1 MTPCNAW
8 QKEGILESAA
18 ASRVANHLGRVV
30 AGALLALHI
39 GSGGPLNA
47 TVAFETASP
56 PSQGRPTGWSPA
68 THGNQARADYARLFA
83 LDSVHE
89 LRISIDADTFRAM
102 REDLM
107 SVLPFG
113 ARPTGRAGAPAERS
127 GAACGG
133 AFGKGGG
140 LTSRDPCYFPV
151 TVRHDGHAWT
161 HVGMRY
167 KGNFSLMMGSLS
179 PGGKLSFRLNFDR
192 FEDAHPEIANQRFYG
207 FKELTFSSNFD
218 DFSRMREALANEIFR
233 DRGVAAPRVAFYR
246 IVVNTGTRDESW
258 GLYTLVEDPAD
269 PAMLTSQFGGAS
281 GNLYKPDGPGADW
294 TTFDRAGFE
303 KKTNKAAADFSDIQ
317 AAIEALH
324 ADLPPAEWRANLERH
339 FDVDVFLR
347 WLAVN
352 QVVDNWDAYGRF
364 AHNYYLYADP
374 GRNGRLV
381 WIPWDNNYSFGLIP
395 FVANPAGTAQ
405 RGAAPALQ
413 RPVGGGVPMVGSND
427 DVLFKNVGKGW
438 PVISRLL
445 ADPVYMSRYREHL
458 RFALGGLYER
468 DRLATRI
475 REWQTL
481 LASSVKSDKPVSM
494 FGRTE
499 DFQTAIATLLTAVD
513 RRRSLIVAAL
523 GR

>member
-1 MTPCNAW
+1 MAVRSTELRQWGRRHRPHKFVPAGGLQRRTAIRRGPTTP
-8 QKEGILESAA
+8 
-18 ASRVANHLGRVV
+18 
-30 AGALLALHI
+30 
-39 GSGGPLNA
+39 
-47 TVAFETASP
+47 
-56 PSQGRPTGWSPA
+56 
-68 THGNQARADYARLFA
+68 RLFA
-83 LDSVHE
+83 LDRVHE
-89 LRISIDADTFRAM
+89 LRISIDAATFRAM
-102 REDLM
+102 REDLT

-113 ARPTGRAGAPAERS
+113 GIPSGLAGGPPAPA

-133 AFGKGGG
+133 PVGKGGG
-140 LTSRDPCYFPV
+140 LTFRDPCYFPV
-151 TVRHDGHAWT
+151 TVTHDGHAWT
-161 HVGMRY
+161 QVGMRY
-167 KGNFSLMMGSLS
+167 KGNFSLMMGSLFS
-179 PGGKLSFRLNFDR
+179 LMMGTPDGKLSFRLNFDR

-218 DFSRMREALANEIFR
+218 DASRMREALANEIFR

-269 PAMLTSQFGGAS
+269 SAMLTSQFGGAS

-303 KKTNKAAADFSDIQ
+303 KKTNKATADFSDIQ

-324 ADLPPAEWRANLERH
+324 ADLPPAAWRANLERH
-339 FDVDVFLR
+339 FDVDLFLR

-395 FVANPAGTAQ
+395 FVANPAPWPDSPAA
-405 RGAAPALQ
+405 GAAPAPQ
-413 RPVGGGVPMVGSND
+413 GPVVPGGVPMIGSND
-427 DVLFKNVGKGW
+427 DVLFEKSVGQGW
-438 PVISRLL
+438 PLISRLL
-445 ADPVYMSRYREHL
+445 ADPVYRPQYRAHL
-458 RFALGGLYER
+458 KFALGGLYER
-468 DRLATRI
+468 DRLAARI

-481 LASSVKSDKPVSM
+481 LAPSVKSDKPASM
-494 FGRTE
+494 FGGTE

-513 RRRSLIVAAL
+513 RRRSLIEAAL
-523 GR
+523 AR

>member
-1 MTPCNAW
+1 MQPSRMPSR
-8 QKEGILESAA
+8 SAI
-18 ASRVANHLGRVV
+18 V

-39 GSGGPLNA
+39 GNGGPLNGTA
-47 TVAFETASP
+47 ALETSP
-56 PSQGRPTGWSPA
+56 PAQVRPIGWSPA
-68 THGNQARADYARLFA
+68 THGNQARPDYAGLFA
-83 LDSVHE
+83 LDRVHE
-89 LRISIDADTFRAM
+89 LRISIDAATFRAM
-102 REDLM
+102 REDLT
-107 SVLPFG
+107 SVMPFG
-113 ARPTGRAGAPAERS
+113 GIPSGRAGAPPARS
-127 GAACGG
+127 DAACGG
-133 AFGKGGG
+133 PFGKGGG
-140 LTSRDPCYFPV
+140 LTSRDPCYVPV
-151 TVRHDGHAWT
+151 TVTHDGHSWT

-167 KGNFSLMMGSLS
+167 KGNYSLMMGSLS
-179 PGGKLSFRLNFDR
+179 SLMTGSLSPDAKLSFRLNFDR

-218 DFSRMREALANEIFR
+218 DASRMREALANEIFR
-233 DRGVAAPRVAFYR
+233 DRGVAAPRVAFYH

-294 TTFDRAGFE
+294 TTFDREGFE
-303 KKTNKAAADFSDIQ
+303 KKTNKATADFSDIQ
-317 AAIEALH
+317 AAIKALH
-324 ADLPPAEWRANLERH
+324 ANLPPAAWRANLERH
-339 FDVDVFLR
+339 FDVDFFLR

-395 FVANPAGTAQ
+395 FVANRAVMAQ
-405 RGAAPALQ
+405 RGAAPAPQ
-413 RPVGGGVPMVGSND
+413 SPVVGGVPTVGSND
-427 DVLFKNVGKGW
+427 DVLFANIGKEW
-438 PVISRLL
+438 PLIARLL
-445 ADPVYMSRYREHL
+445 ADPVYMSGYRAHL

-481 LASSVKSDKPVSM
+481 LASSVKSDRPVSV
-494 FGRTE
+494 FGGTE

-513 RRRSLIVAAL
+513 RRRALIEAAL